1 MLAAT
6 GLAVFARSGPSELS
20 ERLAHAQTPVYRD
33 SLYVVSIPG
42 YRPTS
47 PVYGGDVGTR
57 TFMPADPAAIPQQRW
72 ISVLEY
78 AREYATKDPGPC
90 GETARD
96 SDLQI
101 AECTVEPDGWIYRRG
116 VVHHGYQVIVGQSI
130 VVVAGPL
137 VVDQKVL
144 RAAAA
149 KVRLATT
156 AELDALGFPGEELF
170 TAEAPGYVAHARG
183 IPHGVTLEPS
193 DPAAAPQSML
203 IDVFVDSS
211 QNPCGSTLATCTPD
225 SDGLQYRRTED
236 MHGYVVRRGDLNVYA
251 MGGVGVDR
259 ALLRRA
265 ALDARPVTDEE
276 LLRSL
281 PPVPGKGPLDRLRR
295 WLRG

>member
-1 MLAAT
+1 M
-6 GLAVFARSGPSELS
+6 V
-20 ERLAHAQTPVYRD
+20 Q
-33 SLYVVSIPG
+33 
-42 YRPTS
+42 
-47 PVYGGDVGTR
+47 
-57 TFMPADPAAIPQQRW
+57 
-72 ISVLEY
+72 
-78 AREYATKDPGPC
+78 
-90 GETARD
+90 
-96 SDLQI
+96 
-101 AECTVEPDGWIYRRG
+101 
-116 VVHHGYQVIVGQSI
+116 HGYQVIVGQSI

-149 KVRLATT
+149 KVRPATP
-156 AELDALGFPGEELF
+156 AELNALGFPGEVVHRRG
-170 TAEAPGYVAHARG
+170 PGYVAHARG

-211 QNPCGSTLATCTPD
+211 QDPCGGTLATCTPD

-265 ALDARPVTDEE
+265 ALNALAGDGRGTAALPATGAQQGPSTACAAGCAAEAAPHRTGGHEERVRTTWPGTGSYRIPPRTAMAMAVRCSTSGSGRVGHAAGHPVDDDLAQPGHQPEQQSLIPDLVPRATHDRPSNT
-276 LLRSL
+276 
-281 PPVPGKGPLDRLRR
+281 
-295 WLRG
+295 